1 MEEEKDILGAEGK
14 RKPCE
19 GSMPGLFKVLGEVQ
33 SGWSRILSKENSDE
47 YVGGV
52 IRDQVPPGPRRG
64 PGTEQ
69 IGINAPE

>member
-1 MEEEKDILGAEGK
+1 
-14 RKPCE
+14 
-19 GSMPGLFKVLGEVQ
+19 MPGLFKVLGEVQ
-33 SGWSRILSKENSDE
+33 SGWSRILSKEDSDE
-47 YVGGV
+47 YVGGI